1 MKLRMAWV
9 LLLLLALI
17 GTGFFFHALFDTQSR
32 HVARQN
38 TVALDVAYRSTISM
52 YRLDVE
58 TRFKSQVLRP
68 EVLDLLERAN
78 DASPEELPLIRGYLY
93 RTLRVDYQDM
103 VAAGLRQLHF
113 HFPDGRSLLRF
124 HSPAHLGDA
133 SLFDIRPS
141 IRIANTEKRTTVGF
155 EGGRILPGF
164 RNVFPII
171 HDGRHLGS
179 VELSLP
185 FERIHQNLID
195 LLPRG
200 DYALLMHRDV
210 VDMTFKEQHNK
221 FVPADLHPD
230 YFSENPEISRVS
242 REFVLSEQGRLL
254 NRLLRKD
261 VAVQAAMSAGER
273 FSVPV
278 LHDGVGYIASF
289 HAIED
294 LQGRHAAYV
303 IGYSEAPV
311 LVGIRD
317 AVLRQAAIV
326 GALLILL
333 ALAAGVLIRQRHR
346 LAEEKQRL
354 HTITE
359 AMSDGLYV
367 IDAQGNTVFANQM
380 ACTLT
385 GYSREDLLGRVA
397 HDLFHKH
404 DDNGESPSA
413 QCPIIR
419 AARSG
424 GEFHGEEWF
433 TTRDGHA
440 FAVEVSCRPLLE
452 GHAAVGSV
460 ILFRDISERKK
471 IEALAAR
478 AKAEIERLS
487 LRNEL
492 LLNSAGDGI
501 FGLDPNGLC
510 NFINPVALVMLGY
523 ARDDVIGRNL
533 HALFH
538 QSRKDGTVYSP
549 ADCPVTKTQQDGLR
563 RNVEDVFIRNGG
575 EYFDVQLS
583 VTPTLEQGA
592 VSGVVVVFQD
602 ITERKRMEHELQ
614 RLATT
619 DTLTGIANRRH
630 FLRQLGV
637 EMERVQRYGNSA
649 SLLMIDLDHFKLVND
664 RYGHA
669 AGDRVLR
676 WFAEL
681 TQSCLR
687 RVDLFG
693 RLGGEEF
700 CVLLPDTGL
709 AGAREF
715 AERLRVLI
723 EQRPCSGVGLEPEI
737 AFTVS
742 IGVAACSDGCLDADN
757 VLASA
762 DRALYQAKEAGRNR
776 VVVDSAAEDTAV

>member
-1 MKLRMAWV
+1 MKLRTAWV

-17 GTGFFFHALFDTQSR
+17 GTGFFFYALFDTQTR

-58 TRFKSQVLRP
+58 TRFKSQVLRG

-93 RTLRVDYQDM
+93 RALRMEYQDM

-133 SLFDIRPS
+133 SLFEARPS
-141 IRIANTEKRTTVGF
+141 IRIANTELRTTVGF
-155 EGGRILPGF
+155 EGGRVLPGF

-171 HDGRHLGS
+171 RAGRHLGS

-185 FERIHQNLID
+185 FERIHQNLIG

-200 DYALLMHRDV
+200 DYALLLHRDV
-210 VDMTFKEQHNK
+210 VGMTFKDQRDK
-221 FVPADLHPD
+221 FVPADIHPD

-242 REFVLSEQGRLL
+242 RDFVLSEQGRLL

-261 VAVQAAMSAGER
+261 AAVQAAMSAGER

-278 LHDGVGYIASF
+278 LHDGIGYIASF
-289 HAIED
+289 HAIDD

-326 GALLILL
+326 CVLLVLL
-333 ALAAGVLIRQRHR
+333 ALAVGVLIRQRHR

-367 IDAQGNTVFANQM
+367 IDAHGSTVFANQM

-385 GYSREDLLGRVA
+385 GYSRDDLLGRVA

-404 DDNGESPSA
+404 DDNGDSPSA
-413 QCPIIR
+413 QCPIIQ

-424 GEFHGEEWF
+424 HEFHGEEWF

-440 FAVEVSCRPLLE
+440 FPVEVSCRPMLE

-460 ILFRDISERKK
+460 ILFRDISQRKQ
-471 IEALAAR
+471 IEAVAAQ

-487 LRNEL
+487 VRNEL

-510 NFINPVALVMLGY
+510 NFINPAALAMLGY
-523 ARDDVIGRNL
+523 VRDDVIGRNL

-538 QSRKDGTVYSP
+538 QSRKDGSVYPP
-549 ADCPVTKTQQDGLR
+549 ADCPITQTQQDGLR
-563 RNVEDVFIRNGG
+563 RNVEDVFIRHGG
-575 EYFDVQLS
+575 DYFDVQLS
-583 VTPTLEQGA
+583 VTPIIEQGE

-637 EMERVQRYGNSA
+637 EMERVQRYGNTA

-709 AGAREF
+709 EGAREF

-723 EQRPCSGVGLEPEI
+723 EQRPCPGMEPEPEI
-737 AFTVS
+737 AITVS
-742 IGVAACSDGCLDADN
+742 IGVAACSDGCRDADN

-762 DRALYQAKEAGRNR
+762 DRALYQAKAAGRNR
-776 VVVDSAAEDTAV
+776 VVVDAAL